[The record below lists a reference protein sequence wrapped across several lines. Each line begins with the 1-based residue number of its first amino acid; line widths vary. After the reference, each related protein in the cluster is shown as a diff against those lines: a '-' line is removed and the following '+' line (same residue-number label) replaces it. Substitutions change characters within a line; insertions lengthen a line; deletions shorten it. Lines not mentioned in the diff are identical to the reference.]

1 MANTYHVARRIQ
13 TFGIAI
19 LLTMTSGGVH
29 AAGFALIEQSVSSMG
44 TAYAGAGSAAEDASY
59 IFFNPASMSQLDG
72 TQVSGGL
79 HVVLPESKFTGVG
92 TYNSSNPAIINNG
105 DDLIAAGADNDIDA
119 GVDGYIPHLAYVRE
133 LNDRMNF
140 GITVNVPFGL
150 KTEYGSEWVGR
161 YSSIES
167 EITTVN
173 INPNLS
179 FKVDDHVTLAFG
191 VSAMY
196 ANLIYQNAIDDAFLF
211 TCNPATGACIGP
223 IGSPATDAFGEIDV
237 DDWGFGWNF
246 GALLKPTDS
255 TRLGFAYRSK
265 VEIEMEGDFTS
276 SSTFPPA
283 ASSSA
288 GVDASLPDTLLL
300 SAYHEVNP
308 QWAVMADILWT
319 HWSRIDALVI
329 QLGSGGTNTIPLK
342 WEDTYRYAV
351 GAHYKPS
358 ERWIF
363 RGGVAFDET
372 PIPSPEL
379 RPTALPDEDRVWLDF
394 GVGYRHSRNLSFDF
408 GYAHLFIDD
417 PRIDSTDAYSSGFAP
432 LVEGLHRVTGE
443 YEASTDIISAQV
455 NWKF

>member
-1 MANTYHVARRIQ
+1 MAHTHPFAKRLQ
-13 TFGIAI
+13 ATTIAG
-19 LLTMTSGGVH
+19 LLSMTSGGVL
-29 AAGFALIEQSVSSMG
+29 AGGFALIEQSVSSMG

-59 IFFNPASMSQLDG
+59 IFFNPASMSQLEG

-79 HVVLPESKFTGVG
+79 HVVLPESKFTGSG
-92 TYNSSNPAIINNG
+92 TYNASHPVILANGFAGDPIIV
-105 DDLIAAGADNDIDA
+105 GADNDSDA
-119 GVDGYIPHLAYVRE
+119 GVDGYIPHFAYVRE
-133 LNDRMNF
+133 LSDRMNF
-140 GITVNVPFGL
+140 GLTVNVPFGL

-167 EITTVN
+167 EITT
-173 INPNLS
+173 INLNPSLS
-179 FKVDDHVTLAFG
+179 FEVDDHVTIAFG

-196 ANLIYQNAIDDAFLF
+196 ANLIYQNAIDDAFLS
-211 TCNPATGACIGP
+211 TCDPNTGVCTGP
-223 IGSPATDAFGEIDV
+223 TNSPSDGFAEVDV

-246 GALLKPTDS
+246 GAILEPSDG

-265 VEIEMEGDFTS
+265 VDIELDGGLASTS
-276 SSTFPPA
+276 ALQPST
-283 ASSSA
+283 SA
-288 GVDASLPDTLLL
+288 GVNASLPDTILL

-308 QWAVMADILWT
+308 QWAVMADVLWT
-319 HWSRIDALVI
+319 QWSRIDALVI
-329 QLGSGGTNTIPLK
+329 NLGTGNSNTIPLK

-417 PRIDSTDAYSSGFAP
+417 PSIDSTDAYSSSFAP
-432 LVEGLHRVTGE
+432 LTEGIHRVTGE

-455 NWKF
+455 NWKFD